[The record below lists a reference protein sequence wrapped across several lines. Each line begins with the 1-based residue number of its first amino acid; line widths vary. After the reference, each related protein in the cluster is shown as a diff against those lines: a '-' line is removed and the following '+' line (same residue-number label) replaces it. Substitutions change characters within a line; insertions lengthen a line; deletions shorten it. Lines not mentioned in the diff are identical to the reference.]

1 MSMPE
6 EEAQFYRAE
15 LARTPRDFDG
25 LGVDQI
31 GAILDAR
38 CRKSAS
44 SLIMLEDK
52 LTEREAEDNGVIFC
66 GAIRS
71 NGGMTHMHMYK
82 KADVTQTAN
91 ASRKRPRE
99 DNGSSSTSGAPKR
112 QMVDVECFLMNFKKD
127 TLQSMCEDMQLAVSG
142 NKHELIR
149 RMMQVMQDPSV

>member
-1 MSMPE
+1 MSMTE

-38 CRKSAS
+38 WRKSAS
-44 SLIMLEDK
+44 SLVMLEDK

-66 GAIRS
+66 GAIRR
-71 NGGMTHMHMYK
+71 NGKMTHMYK
-82 KADVTQTAN
+82 KADVAQTAS

-99 DNGSSSTSGAPKR
+99 DNGSSSTSFKR
-112 QMVDVECFLMNFKKD
+112 HMAEVECFLMNFKKD
-127 TLQSMCEDMQLAVSG
+127 TLQSMCEDMQLPVSG
-142 NKHELIR
+142 NKPELMQ
-149 RMMQVMQDPSV
+149 RMMQVMRNPSV

>member
-1 MSMPE
+1 MSMTE

-38 CRKSAS
+38 WRERAIPLK
-44 SLIMLEDK
+44 DK
-52 LTEREAEDNGVIFC
+52 LTEREAEDNGVIYC
-66 GAIRS
+66 GAIRR
-71 NGGMTHMHMYK
+71 NGEMTHMYK

-91 ASRKRPRE
+91 ASRKRPR

-112 QMVDVECFLMNFKKD
+112 QMVDIECFLMNFKKD
-127 TLQSMCEDMQLAVSG
+127 TLQSMCEDMQLTVSG
-142 NKHELIR
+142 NKHELMQ
-149 RMMQVMQDPSV
+149 RMMQVMQDPFRPFE

>member
-1 MSMPE
+1 MSMTE

-25 LGVDQI
+25 LSVDQI

-38 CRKSAS
+38 WRKSAS
-44 SLIMLEDK
+44 SLIMLQDK

-66 GAIRS
+66 GAIRR
-71 NGGMTHMHMYK
+71 NGEMTHMYK

-91 ASRKRPRE
+91 TSRKRPR
-99 DNGSSSTSGAPKR
+99 DNGSSSTSGAKR
-112 QMVDVECFLMNFKKD
+112 QMVDIECFLMNFKKD

-142 NKHELIR
+142 NKHELMQ